1 MTKEEVILIYTSMEE
16 CYGTLPSWEHE
27 PMQFAYLVKMY
38 LYRKEKELKEV
49 KP

>member
-49 KP
+49 Q